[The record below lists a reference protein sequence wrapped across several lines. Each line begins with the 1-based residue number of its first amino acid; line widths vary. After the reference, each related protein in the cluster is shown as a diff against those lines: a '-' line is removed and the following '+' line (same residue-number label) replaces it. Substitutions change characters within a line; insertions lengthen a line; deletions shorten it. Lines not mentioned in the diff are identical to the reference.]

1 MKNQKLPFDL
11 SGFVADLGT
20 NSADKPGTVTN
31 HDEGGQDEL
40 ETLGQT
46 ADELRE
52 TAGRLKRLARRKSL
66 SISQQIQI
74 EARLGAILAALAR
87 LEDRMAIEDHP
98 DFEGLLSDILT
109 ALERTLDGRGVPVDG
124 VRSEF
129 AGHLEVVEAERQRR
143 AA

>member
-1 MKNQKLPFDL
+1 MKNQKSSFDL

-20 NSADKPGTVTN
+20 NHADKPRTATN
-31 HDEGGQDEL
+31 QEEVGQDEL

-52 TAGRLKRLARRKSL
+52 TAARLKRLARRKSL

-74 EARLGAILAALAR
+74 EARLGSILAALAR
-87 LEDRMAIEDHP
+87 LEDRTAIEDHP
-98 DFEGLLSDILT
+98 DFEVLLSDILT
-109 ALERTLDGRGVPVDG
+109 ALERTFGGRGVPSAG
-124 VRSEF
+124 ARSEF
-129 AGHLEVVEAERQRR
+129 AGHLEAVEAERQRR